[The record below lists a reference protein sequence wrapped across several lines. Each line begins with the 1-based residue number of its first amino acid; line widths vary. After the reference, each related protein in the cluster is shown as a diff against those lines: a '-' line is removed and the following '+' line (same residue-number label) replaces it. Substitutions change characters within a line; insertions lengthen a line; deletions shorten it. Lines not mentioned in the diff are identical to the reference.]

1 MAFRRRAPRLFRR
14 VPGGT
19 RIALGEHELSVVRN
33 MFAELRELIA
43 TRPDDPALRR
53 LFPPAYHL
61 SDDAEAEAE
70 FRRLMHPELA
80 AQRLAALETALALLE
95 ADRPLTDE
103 EMLTLMQSVNAVRLV
118 LGTLLDV
125 GEDHDPGAVA
135 ADDPALGQHHLY
147 AWLGYV
153 LDSAV
158 NASTDG

>member
-1 MAFRRRAPRLFRR
+1 LFRR

-19 RIALGEHELSVVRN
+19 RVTLGDVELGIVRN
-33 MFAELRELIA
+33 MFGELRDVIA
-43 TRPDDPALRR
+43 TRPDDPVLRR

-80 AQRLAALETALALLE
+80 AQRLAAIETALSLLE

-103 EMLTLMQSVNAVRLV
+103 EMLALMQSVNAVRLV

-125 GEDHDPGAVA
+125 GEDHDPGDVA
-135 ADDPALGQHHLY
+135 AEDPAIGQHHLY

-153 LDSAV
+153 LDSAIS
-158 NASTDG
+158 ASSDG